1 MRDTWKSAKVGLL
14 VVLAL
19 IASYVV
25 YRLVEERAGGDEG
38 YVIWGLFED
47 AQGLV
52 PKSRVVIAG
61 ISVGYIEDIRLQD
74 GMARVD
80 MHIEEG
86 VPIHH
91 DGWVSKES
99 ASLLGEALL
108 VINPGSP
115 DEALLGE
122 GDQIRVR
129 DSAPGTDDILR
140 VVSEIAES
148 VRAVTS
154 QLERSFG
161 TDEAGQQMQDS
172 LRNLSEALDA
182 VNRTI
187 QQNEEV
193 IARTLR
199 NVEATTS
206 VAGPQIIRILD
217 NVETVT
223 SDVRTIV
230 GENREG
236 LTSAGGDVTEA
247 IASINRAAHQLE
259 QVLADVGE
267 ITGRT
272 ARGEGTIGRLTQDE
286 ALIDEVE
293 GVVEGV
299 GDIVGGISRL
309 QTIVELRSE
318 YNFIANTFK
327 NYVSLRIQP
336 REDRYYLFQLINDP
350 RGLTE
355 FTETTIQRS
364 PPAEGEPRFT
374 QETRV
379 TRRDAFRFSLMFAK
393 RIHFATFRFG
403 ILESTGGVGVD
414 FHMLDD
420 ELELTLDVF
429 AFGEQ
434 AFPRFRARLAYE
446 VVQRLWLLGGIDDA
460 INDTSRDFF
469 LGAQLRFN
477 DEDLKS
483 ILPFASG
490 AAPGG

>member
-1 MRDTWKSAKVGLL
+1 MRDTWKSAKVGLV

-19 IASYVV
+19 VATYLV
-25 YRLVEERAGGDEG
+25 YGMVEERAGDREG
-38 YVIWGLFED
+38 YVIWGLFDD

-61 ISVGYIEDIRLQD
+61 ISVGYIHDIRLD
-74 GMARVD
+74 GGKARVE
-80 MHIEEG
+80 MFIEKG
-86 VPIHH
+86 VPIHE
-91 DGWVSKES
+91 DGWVTKAQ

-108 VINPGSP
+108 VIHPGTV
-115 DEALLGE
+115 EGRLLE
-122 GDQIRVR
+122 DGDQIAVR
-129 DSAPGTDDILR
+129 DSSPGTDDILR
-140 VVSEIAES
+140 IVGEIAES
-148 VRAVTS
+148 VRAVTQ

-161 TDEAGQQMQDS
+161 TDEAGQQMQS
-172 LRNLSEALDA
+172 ALQNLSEALEA

-187 QQNEEV
+187 QQNEEAV
-193 IARTLR
+193 ASTLR

-206 VAGPQIIRILD
+206 VAGPQIVRILD
-217 NVETVT
+217 NVERVT
-223 SDVRTIV
+223 DDIRTIV
-230 GENREG
+230 GDNREG
-236 LTSAGGDVTEA
+236 FAEAGGDVTEA
-247 IASINRAAHQLE
+247 IASINRAAQELE
-259 QVLADVGE
+259 EVMGDVHE
-267 ITGRT
+267 VTDRT

-286 ALIDEVE
+286 TLIDEVE

-318 YNFIANTFK
+318 YNFLANTFK

-350 RGLTE
+350 RGMTTFE
-355 FTETTIQRS
+355 QTTIRRS
-364 PPAEGEPRFT
+364 PPADGEPAT
-374 QETRV
+374 TTETRIR
-379 TRRDAFRFSLMFAK
+379 TRDAFRFSLMFAK

-420 ELELTLDVF
+420 ELELTADVF

-434 AFPRFRARLAYE
+434 TYPRFRARLAYE
-446 VVQRLWLLGGIDDA
+446 VVERLWILGGIDDA
-460 INDTSRDFF
+460 LNESSVDFY

-490 AAPGG
+490 VSP

>member
-1 MRDTWKSAKVGLL
+1 MRDTWKSAKVGL
-14 VVLAL
+14 VVVVGLL
-19 IASYVV
+19 LTYLV
-25 YRLVEERAGGDEG
+25 YRLVEERAGGEDG
-38 YVIWGLFED
+38 YVVWALFED

-61 ISVGYIEDIRLQD
+61 ISVGYIDDIRLEN

-80 MHIEEG
+80 MHIDEG
-86 VPIHH
+86 VPIHT
-91 DGWVSKES
+91 DGWVTKEQ

-108 VINPGSP
+108 VINPGTI
-115 DEALLGE
+115 DEPLFE
-122 GDQIRVR
+122 DGDQIPVR
-129 DSAPGTDDILR
+129 DSAPGTEDILR
-140 VVSEIAES
+140 IVGEIAES
-148 VRAVTS
+148 VRAVTT
-154 QLERSFG
+154 QLERAFG
-161 TDEAGQQMQDS
+161 SDEAGDQMES
-172 LRNLSEALDA
+172 ALRDLSEALAA

-193 IARTLR
+193 ISGLLR
-199 NVEATTS
+199 DVEATTS

-217 NVETVT
+217 NVESAT
-223 SDVRTIV
+223 SDVREIL
-230 GENREG
+230 GQNREG
-236 LTSAGGDVTEA
+236 LTEAGGDVTEA

-259 QVLADVGE
+259 QVLDDVGE
-267 ITGRT
+267 VTGRT
-272 ARGEGTIGRLTQDE
+272 ARGEGTLGRLTQDE
-286 ALIDEVE
+286 TLIDEVE

-318 YNFIANTFK
+318 YNFLANTFK

-355 FTETTIQRS
+355 FQTTTVRRS
-364 PPAEGEPRFT
+364 PPAEGEPAYY

-379 TRRDAFRFSLMFAK
+379 TTRDAFRFSLMFAK

-414 FHMLDD
+414 FHALSD

-434 AFPRFRARLAYE
+434 TFPRLRARLAYE
-446 VVQRLWLLGGIDDA
+446 VVQRLWILGGIDDA
-460 INDTSRDFF
+460 LNENSTDFF

-490 AAPGG
+490 ATP

>member
-19 IASYVV
+19 GASYLV
-25 YRLVEERAGGDEG
+25 YRLVEERAGAQDG
-38 YVIWGLFED
+38 YVIWGLFTD

-52 PKSRVVIAG
+52 PKSRVVVAG
-61 ISVGYIEDIRLQD
+61 ISVGYIEEIRLQD

-80 MHIEEG
+80 MFIRAD
-86 VPIHH
+86 VPIHE
-91 DGWVSKES
+91 DGWVTKEQ
-99 ASLLGEALL
+99 ASLLGESIL
-108 VINPGSP
+108 VINPGSV
-115 DEALLGE
+115 DEPLLE
-122 GDQIRVR
+122 HGDRIEVR
-129 DSAPGTDDILR
+129 DTSPSTDDILR
-140 VVSEIAES
+140 VVGEIAES
-148 VRAVTS
+148 VRAVAS

-161 TDEAGQQMQDS
+161 TDEAGEQMQS
-172 LRNLSEALDA
+172 ALANLSEALEA

-187 QQNEEV
+187 QQNEEI
-193 IARTLR
+193 IASAIRD
-199 NVEATTS
+199 VQETTS
-206 VAGPQIIRILD
+206 IAGPQIIRILD
-217 NVETVT
+217 NVERVT
-223 SDVRTIV
+223 SDIQTIV
-230 GENREG
+230 GDNRDG
-236 LTSAGGDVTEA
+236 LTEAGGQVGEA

-259 QVLADVGE
+259 EVLDDVHE
-267 ITGRT
+267 VTDRT
-272 ARGEGTIGRLTQDE
+272 ARGEGTVGRLTQDE
-286 ALIDEVE
+286 TLIDEVE

-355 FTETTIQRS
+355 FEQTTVRRS
-364 PPAEGEPRFT
+364 PPAEGEPSFY

-379 TRRDAFRFSLMFAK
+379 TTRDAFRFSLMFAK

-420 ELELTLDVF
+420 QLELTLDVF

-434 AFPRFRARLAYE
+434 TFPRFRARLAYE
-446 VVQRLWLLGGIDDA
+446 VLERLWILGGVDDA
-460 INDTSRDFF
+460 LNDSTNDFF

-483 ILPFASG
+483 ILPFAVT
-490 AAPGG
+490 P